1 MITLKNTIIFLFLLL
16 FCFGFIFE
24 SIPVWD
30 GLGWDGSIYYNISKS
45 GLSQFTDFK
54 ISGYYFFRSLPFFLF
69 NFIPVEK
76 SVQSF
81 LLYMNIVNFVAI
93 LISVFYFFKIMNF
106 FNVSDNL
113 SISCFILLF
122 FNFPILKLV
131 SYYPALTDH
140 LSFFLSILGFY
151 YFLIKN
157 KLVSTLIIFIS
168 LFTFPSLAII
178 LLTLNLFNSD
188 SSNAIDVRL
197 HKIINILIV
206 VFLFVVTAL
215 MINSIYGLTSISN
228 ITRQLLP
235 LSSSLLLMYVIFIG
249 YVFVKSEKFYSVPSL
264 YYTSLA
270 IIIVSILFTV
280 FQNYPP
286 PPKTSLSLIGFAN
299 ASMKYPLNF
308 LAFHNFYYGLVFIFI
323 LLFIKKVFSNTFRF
337 GLGAY
342 FVVVFFLLFIIQ
354 SESRTFINILPLIV
368 FILVSDLKFIKISKI
383 NILIFLFIS
392 LINSRFYY
400 KINKV
405 PNMWD
410 LMRKE
415 NIRND
420 FPVQG
425 FFMNMGPWV
434 SFNMYLIQ
442 IIFFI
447 TIFLTFYLILKKK
460 ITR

>member
-1 MITLKNTIIFLFLLL
+1 
-16 FCFGFIFE
+16 
-24 SIPVWD
+24 
-30 GLGWDGSIYYNISKS
+30 
-45 GLSQFTDFK
+45 
-54 ISGYYFFRSLPFFLF
+54 
-69 NFIPVEK
+69 
-76 SVQSF
+76 
-81 LLYMNIVNFVAI
+81 
-93 LISVFYFFKIMNF
+93 
-106 FNVSDNL
+106 
-113 SISCFILLF
+113 
-122 FNFPILKLV
+122 
-131 SYYPALTDH
+131 
-140 LSFFLSILGFY
+140 
-151 YFLIKN
+151 
-157 KLVSTLIIFIS
+157 
-168 LFTFPSLAII
+168 
-178 LLTLNLFNSD
+178 
-188 SSNAIDVRL
+188 
-197 HKIINILIV
+197 
-206 VFLFVVTAL
+206 
-215 MINSIYGLTSISN
+215 
-228 ITRQLLP
+228 
-235 LSSSLLLMYVIFIG
+235 MYVIFIG